1 MNKALLQRIEE
12 IFIAQIETKNSW
24 GKNEIK
30 QLYANCVKQA
40 IMEIYLD

>member
-12 IFIAQIETKNSW
+12 IFTAEIDTKNSW

-30 QLYANCVKQA
+30 HLYSNCVKQA